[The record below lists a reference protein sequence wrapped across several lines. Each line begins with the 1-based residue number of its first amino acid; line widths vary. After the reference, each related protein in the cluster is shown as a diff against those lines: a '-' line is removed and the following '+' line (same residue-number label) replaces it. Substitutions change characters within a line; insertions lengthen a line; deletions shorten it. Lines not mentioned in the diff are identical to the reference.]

1 MPAHNSKQRLH
12 HCVEFTLKGSPGI
25 VETQVSKRKWIL
37 SLDGH
42 KLNGWILK
50 KKKKRCLS

>member
-1 MPAHNSKQRLH
+1 MPARLH

-25 VETQVSKRKWIL
+25 VETQVSKRKWIF

-42 KLNGWILK
+42 KLNGWIK
-50 KKKKRCLS
+50 KKKKKDASVKTQ